1 MKKNIFR
8 FTFLILLILFFSG
21 CKDNFSS
28 KDRFYLNNNWI
39 YSPLGEPYDFYPLP
53 NQNLEKLSNLLEN
66 KNGYIFLKQSFTLP
80 QSFRHKDTYF
90 FLGRVKIAAKVYLNG
105 HLLGQTGFFPPHE
118 FTEGEKSGYF
128 KIPKEYIN
136 FVGTNTIMICVWCN
150 EYGTLKDTP
159 FISNSDDVIH
169 KAEFDNLINSKIYM
183 VFSVVLLI
191 VFLIYF
197 FLFLLRKDALENLS
211 FSQMC
216 LSTAF
221 YLVTFYIGEYSIIYK
236 HIYSFLLFE
245 KIFNGAAPVITC
257 YFVINFTRDF
267 LKYEEKTS
275 SRLFRFLISLL
286 SVSLPFFGQNL
297 ASSRL
302 LLRFAFYIMILQF
315 IFPTKI
321 LIQTLRKKES
331 KAIVFLICFVPM
343 YLMLLVQFIYR
354 AILHKPPMLLF
365 LSIGWL
371 IVIFLFLGLLIYNFV
386 QLSLKVEYMNK
397 NLEHL
402 VEERTEA
409 LEKEK
414 ERAVKEIEL
423 ASFVQQSFFKFD
435 TQSIIDWDLSYF
447 SKPMAGVSGDL
458 YLAFK
463 KENTLA
469 GIGIFDISGHG
480 IASGLVTMLVKNIIE
495 QEFFRGYDK
504 PLEDVMKIIN
514 DRIITEK
521 GNIENYLTG
530 MLIRIKDDKL
540 ELVNAGHLKALLY
553 KSNEDT
559 INFVDQNG
567 INQYGAIGIDGFP
580 VNFQTLNFT
589 MQRSDE
595 LILYTDGI
603 TEAESP
609 DKKYFGA
616 EGIISVFN
624 ENKFISINHQVQE
637 INESLKAFTQS
648 ENFNDDITYV
658 ILRKK

>member
-1 MKKNIFR
+1 MKKYLLN
-8 FTFLILLILFFSG
+8 FTFIILLLVLFTA
-21 CKDNFSS
+21 CKDDYSE
-28 KDRFYLNNNWI
+28 DRFYLSFGWE
-39 YSPLGEPYDFYPLP
+39 YSELGEPYDFLTLP
-53 NQNLEKLSNLLEN
+53 NQNLEKLSNLLDD
-66 KNGYIFLKQSFTLP
+66 KHGYIFLKKSFILP
-80 QSFRHKDTYF
+80 QNIKNKDPYLY
-90 FLGRVKIAAKVYLNG
+90 LGRVKIAAKVYING
-105 HLLGQTGFFPPHE
+105 HFLGQAGFFPPHE
-118 FTEGEKSGYF
+118 FTEGEKASYF
-128 KIPKEYIN
+128 KIPKEYLN
-136 FVGTNTIMICVWCN
+136 FSENNTIMICVWCN
-150 EYGTLKDTP
+150 EYGTLKDIP

-169 KAEFDNLINSKIYM
+169 KAEFSNLINSKIYM
-183 VFSVVLLI
+183 IFSVVLLI

-197 FLFLLRKDALENLS
+197 FLFLLRRTELENLS

-216 LSTAF
+216 FSTAV

-267 LKYEEKTS
+267 LKYKETKAS
-275 SRLFRFLISLL
+275 KIFRFIISIIA
-286 SVSLPFFGQNL
+286 VCLPFLGSDL
-297 ASSRL
+297 STSRF
-302 LLRFAFYIMILQF
+302 LLRFAFYIMIIQF

-321 LIQTLRKKES
+321 VIQGLRKKEPQ
-331 KAIVFLICFVPM
+331 AITFILCFVPI
-343 YLMLLVQFIYR
+343 YLMMIVQVIYKL
-354 AILHKPPMLLF
+354 ILNKSPMILF

-371 IVIFLFLGLLIYNFV
+371 IVIFLFLGLLIINFV
-386 QLSLKVEYMNK
+386 NISFKVEYMNK

-423 ASFVQQSFFKFD
+423 ASFVQQSFFKLD
-435 TQSIIDWDLSYF
+435 TSNITNWDLSYY

-463 KENTLA
+463 SNNTLE

-495 QEFFRGYDK
+495 QEFYKGFNK
-504 PLEDVMKIIN
+504 PLEEVMQIIN

-530 MLIRIKDDKL
+530 MLIRIKDTKL
-540 ELVNAGHLKALLY
+540 ELVNAGHPKALLY
-553 KSNEDT
+553 KAEED
-559 INFVDQNG
+559 IIDFIDQDG

-589 MQRSDE
+589 MDSGDE

-603 TEAESP
+603 TEAENP
-609 DKKYFGA
+609 DKKYFGT
-616 EGIISVFN
+616 EGIIRVFN
-624 ENKFISINHQVQE
+624 ENIFKNIEHQVQE
-637 INESLKAFTQS
+637 INEALEAFTES
-648 ENFNDDITYV
+648 ETFDDDITYV
-658 ILRKK
+658 IIRKK

>member
-1 MKKNIFR
+1 MKKYLYR
-8 FTFLILLILFFSG
+8 FTYLILLILFLSG
-21 CKDNFSS
+21 CKDNNFS
-28 KDRFYLNNNWI
+28 KDRFYLNDNWE
-39 YSPLGEPYDFYPLP
+39 YSDLGEPFDFYSLP
-53 NQNLEKLSNLLEN
+53 NQNLNKLSKLLSD
-66 KNGYIFLKQSFTLP
+66 KHGYIFLKQSFTLP
-80 QSFRHKDTYF
+80 KNLKYKEIYF
-90 FLGRVKIAAKVYLNG
+90 FLGRVKIAAKVYINDHYLG
-105 HLLGQTGFFPPHE
+105 HTGFFPPHE

-128 KIPKEYIN
+128 KIPKEYLNYDGENILK
-136 FVGTNTIMICVWCN
+136 ICVWCN
-150 EYGTLKDTP
+150 DYGTLKDKP
-159 FISNSDDVIH
+159 FISSSDDVIH
-169 KAEFDNLINSKIYM
+169 KAEFNNLINSKIYM
-183 VFSVVLLI
+183 IFSVVLLI

-197 FLFLLRKDALENLS
+197 FLFLLRRTALENLS

-245 KIFNGAAPVITC
+245 KFFNGAAPILTC

-267 LKYEEKTS
+267 LNYKENHN
-275 SRLFRFLISLL
+275 SRVFRFIISLVA
-286 SVSLPFFGQNL
+286 VSLPFFGNTL
-297 ASSRL
+297 SSSRL
-302 LLRFAFYIMILQF
+302 LLRFSFFIMIFQF

-321 LIQTLRKKES
+321 VIQGLRKKES
-331 KAIVFLICFVPM
+331 KAFIFIICFIPM
-343 YLMLLVQFIYR
+343 YIMLIVQFIYR
-354 AILHKPPMLLF
+354 MVLNKQTMILF

-386 QLSLKVEYMNK
+386 QLSKKVEYMNK

-402 VEERTEA
+402 VEERTED

-423 ASFVQQSFFKFD
+423 ASFVQQSFLKLE
-435 TQSIIDWDLSYF
+435 TQNIIDWDLSYF

-463 KENTLA
+463 TNDTLE
-469 GIGIFDISGHG
+469 GLGIFDISGHG

-495 QEFFRGYDK
+495 QEFHKGFNK
-504 PLEDVMKIIN
+504 PLEKVMEVIN

-540 ELVNAGHLKALLY
+540 ELVNAGHPKALLY
-553 KSNEDT
+553 KTKEDN
-559 INFVDQNG
+559 IGFIDQNG

-580 VNFQTLNFT
+580 VNFQTLTFR
-589 MQRSDE
+589 MERSDE

-616 EGIISVFN
+616 EGIIQVFN
-624 ENKFISINHQVQE
+624 ENKFNSINTQVQQ
-637 INESLKAFTQS
+637 INEALKAFTKK
-648 ENFNDDITYV
+648 ETFDDDITYV